1 MTDLVTFGE
10 TMALFAARRTGPLRF
25 ARDFDLGLGG
35 AESNVAI
42 GVARLGHAVRWIG
55 RVGADE
61 FGDLI
66 RSTLAGE
73 GVDVRALPDEAATGL
88 MIKGRR
94 TADHIDVTYYRR
106 GSAGSRLT
114 PADLDPELIR
124 DARVLHLTAITPA
137 LSASCR
143 ESVRHAVTVARAAG
157 VTVSLDIN
165 YRRALWP
172 PDEAG
177 AWLREMIGQVDVL
190 FATEAEG
197 RLITSPEAEGGLIAA
212 TEAEGGL
219 ISADAGTVGGGTES
233 AELARALGAFGPRH
247 VLVKLGSQGA
257 IEWSGGR
264 LLRAEPYQVTE
275 VDPVGAGD
283 GFAAGWL
290 ADWLAGATPERRL
303 ETACAAGAFAVTSQ
317 GDWES
322 LPRRDDLRLL
332 GRDGDGVSR

>member
-1 MTDLVTFGE
+1 MSELVTFGE

-42 GVARLGHAVRWIG
+42 GVARLGHSARWIG

-73 GVDVRALPDEAATGL
+73 GVDVRAIADPEAPTGL

-94 TADHIDVTYYRR
+94 TADHIAVSYYRA
-106 GSAGSRLT
+106 GSAGSRLS
-114 PADLDPELIR
+114 PGDLDPGLIR
-124 DARVLHLTAITPA
+124 GARVLHISAITPA

-143 ESVRHAVTVARAAG
+143 ESVRHAVAEARSAG
-157 VTVSLDIN
+157 VTVSLDVN
-165 YRRALWP
+165 YRRALWTP
-172 PDEAG
+172 AEAG
-177 AWLREMIGQVDVL
+177 AWLRETIGQVDVL

-197 RLITSPEAEGGLIAA
+197 RLIAEA
-212 TEAEGGL
+212 
-219 ISADAGTVGGGTES
+219 AGP
-233 AELARALGAFGPRH
+233 AELAQSLAELGPRH
-247 VLVKLGSQGA
+247 VLIKLGSQGA
-257 IEWSGGR
+257 LELSGGR
-264 LLRAEPYQVTE
+264 LLRGEPCQVTE

-290 ADWLAGATPERRL
+290 ADWLAGADAERRL
-303 ETACAAGAFAVTSQ
+303 ATACAAGAFAVTSQ

-332 GRDGDGVSR
+332 VPGDDGVSR

>member
-94 TADHIDVTYYRR
+94 TADHIDVTYYRQ

-197 RLITSPEAEGGLIAA
+197 RLITAA
-212 TEAEGGL
+212 GPGP
-219 ISADAGTVGGGTES
+219 VGGGTEP

>member
-1 MTDLVTFGE
+1 MTELVTFGE

-25 ARDFDLGLGG
+25 ARDFELGLGG

-42 GVARLGHAVRWIG
+42 GVARLGHTGRWIG

-73 GVDVRALPDEAATGL
+73 GVDVRAIPDEAPTGL

-94 TADHIDVTYYRR
+94 TADHIDVSYYRR
-106 GSAGSRLT
+106 GSAGSRLS

-143 ESVRHAVTVARAAG
+143 ASVRHAVAEARAAG
-157 VTVSLDIN
+157 ITVSLDVN
-165 YRRALWP
+165 YRRALWS

-177 AWLREMIGQVDVL
+177 AWLRDMIGQVDVL

-197 RLITSPEAEGGLIAA
+197 RLITEG
-212 TEAEGGL
+212 
-219 ISADAGTVGGGTES
+219 AGPD
-233 AELARALGAFGPRH
+233 ELARALGALGPRH

-257 IEWSGGR
+257 IELSGGR
-264 LLRAEPYQVTE
+264 VRRAEPYQVTE

-322 LPRRDDLRLL
+322 LPRRDDLRLF
-332 GRDGDGVSR
+332 GRGGDGVSR

>member
-1 MTDLVTFGE
+1 MTDMVTFGE

-143 ESVRHAVTVARAAG
+143 ESVRHAMTVARAAG

-197 RLITSPEAEGGLIAA
+197 RLITAA
-212 TEAEGGL
+212 GPGP
-219 ISADAGTVGGGTES
+219 VGGGTEP

-332 GRDGDGVSR
+332 GRDVDGVSR